1 MPDENRYPP
10 AGEDDWYALMEHAPV
25 MFQSVGPDGH
35 IAYVNRAWR
44 AALGYSTDEALLL
57 TPADI
62 IDPACE
68 GTCRLLFGEPMPGCS
83 AEEIDAVL
91 LTSGGGELRV
101 RGTSLCI
108 TRLGRPVGSMA
119 LFVPAVCEPAAPAD
133 EGMAA
138 CLRLFLGALSLPVY
152 RKDRE
157 GRLTW
162 GNSELCRVTGRAA
175 EEIPGTAAAALVAP
189 PFAARFREMDEQL
202 LETGGVQQFD
212 GPVVLAGGALREVTF
227 TQVACEDAPGEIS
240 GIMGTFH
247 EGPAAGPGASAPT
260 EPGEWC
266 AVPGDEPR

>member
-1 MPDENRYPP
+1 MPDENTYPP
-10 AGEDDWYALMEHAPV
+10 TREDEWYALMEHAPV
-25 MFQSVGPDGH
+25 MFQSIGPDGH

-44 AALGYSTDEALLL
+44 AALGYSTDEARGL

-62 IDPACE
+62 LDPACE
-68 GTCRLLFGEPMPGCS
+68 GTCRLLFGEPTPGCG
-83 AEEIDAVL
+83 AEDIDAAL
-91 LTSGGGELRV
+91 LTSGGEELRV

-108 TRLGRPVGSMA
+108 TRLGRSVGSMA

-175 EEIPGTAAAALVAP
+175 EEIPGTAAAALVPP

-240 GIMGTFH
+240 GIMGTFQ
-247 EGPAAGPGASAPT
+247 EGSSEGPGASTQP